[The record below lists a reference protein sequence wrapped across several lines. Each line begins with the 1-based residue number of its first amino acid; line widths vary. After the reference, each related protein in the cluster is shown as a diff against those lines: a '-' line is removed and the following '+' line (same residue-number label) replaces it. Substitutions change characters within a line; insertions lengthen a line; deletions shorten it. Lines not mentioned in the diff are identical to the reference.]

1 MRVRALRGERTE
13 ASARR
18 GKAPAGRQL
27 KLGNVEQSMEKS
39 SDKEVRT
46 IENKEVI
53 RISVRNLVEFILRS
67 GDLDTRRGTFADKEA
82 MAKGSRI
89 HRKIQKKM
97 SGYYQPEVSLFHETE
112 YDEIIIRVEGR
123 ADGIID
129 DGTSVIIDEIKG
141 VYKDKTGLVVVK
153 FNEVEDWE
161 KLGLPKG
168 STTKG
173 THVKT
178 FDYVHGEAVEGEAE
192 TGNIKFFV
200 HGLDYS
206 NQLAKFDAFYMG

>member
-1 MRVRALRGERTE
+1 M
-13 ASARR
+13 
-18 GKAPAGRQL
+18 K
-27 KLGNVEQSMEKS
+27 KS
-39 SDKEVRT
+39 NDKEVHT

-53 RISVRNLVEFILRS
+53 RSSVRNLVEFILRS

-129 DGTSVIIDEIKG
+129 DGTNVVIDEIKG
-141 VYKDKTGLVVVK
+141 VYKDLHFLEERKVGALCH
-153 FNEVEDWE
+153 FPEFSIGRADNDW
-161 KLGLPKG
+161 LCHLFP
-168 STTKG
+168 
-173 THVKT
+173 
-178 FDYVHGEAVEGEAE
+178 
-192 TGNIKFFV
+192 
-200 HGLDYS
+200 
-206 NQLAKFDAFYMG
+206 Q